1 MQSRKRAR
9 QTAFLGFF
17 AILIVT
23 AVQTAASAAEPAQSL
38 GGIENFGFELYLAR
52 CSNCHS
58 NEAGKT
64 LFAPTLFGLMGRPAG
79 SVAGFPYT
87 QKITQ
92 LGFDWS
98 TERLSSWLSYSSL
111 DSPILRMRHLGVED
125 PAERD
130 ALVAYISTLK
140 PN

>member
-1 MQSRKRAR
+1 MRSRKRTR
-9 QTAFLGFF
+9 PTAFLGFS

-23 AVQTAASAAEPAQSL
+23 AVQTAAAAEPVQSRR
-38 GGIENFGFELYLAR
+38 GIENFGFELYLAR

-64 LFAPTLFGLMGRPAG
+64 LFAPTLFGLMGRRAG
-79 SVAGFPYT
+79 SVEGFPYT
-87 QKITQ
+87 QKITL

-98 TERLSSWLSYSSL
+98 AERLSRWLSSSSL

>member
-1 MQSRKRAR
+1 MRSGKRAKK
-9 QTAFLGFF
+9 TAFLGFS
-17 AILIVT
+17 AILIAKAVVT
-23 AVQTAASAAEPAQSL
+23 AAPAAEPVQPL
-38 GGIENFGFELYLAR
+38 RGIENFGFELYQAR

-64 LFAPTLFGLMGRPAG
+64 LFAPTLFGLMGRRAG
-79 SVAGFPYT
+79 SVEGFPYT

-98 TERLSSWLSYSSL
+98 TESLSRWLSVSSL